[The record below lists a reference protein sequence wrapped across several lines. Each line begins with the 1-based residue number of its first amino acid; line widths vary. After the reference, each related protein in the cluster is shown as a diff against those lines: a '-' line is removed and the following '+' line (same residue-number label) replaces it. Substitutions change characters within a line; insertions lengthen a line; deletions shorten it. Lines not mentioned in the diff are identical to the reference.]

1 MTAVVAVVVKPVV
14 AAVENAVTV
23 YTETEGQKQL
33 RLAKERQAEVATVAE
48 ADKLNKELDEAG
60 QKTKTEK
67 DPAPA
72 PASAPAPT
80 PAPDPAPAPT
90 PVPVPTLTS
99 GAVAAAATVVA
110 ATQKKRPADSAAPAP
125 EKLPTASTAP
135 ALALAPAGTA
145 KSSTPKKPKPKKRK
159 TGQPSSMT
167 IPELG
172 LGDEQQRL
180 APAPLPPVDPLYAR
194 SPQRVAKSPARAN
207 KAMQDGAHHYAEV
220 KRHLDAGN
228 EFELRI
234 FANKPEAFQHR
245 IVFSRETLGADIEWS
260 VDGVSRGAFTAENK
274 LGPVVGQLQKHGL
287 LAMEMKS
294 KAHPANIT
302 VWLNGENTGM
312 CSGDGTK
319 NKLTGETRY
328 RFPAA
333 RAFWLPLAATGA
345 GAGNNEK
352 LG

>member
-1 MTAVVAVVVKPVV
+1 ML
-14 AAVENAVTV
+14 
-23 YTETEGQKQL
+23 TETEGERKL
-33 RLAKERQAEVATVAE
+33 RLANERKAEKDKTAE
-48 ADKLNKELDEAG
+48 ADKLNKLMDEA
-60 QKTKTEK
+60 EK

-72 PASAPAPT
+72 PAPAPAPTPAPTSAPAPT
-80 PAPDPAPAPT
+80 PAPAPAL
-90 PVPVPTLTS
+90 TLGAAAAAVTVV
-99 GAVAAAATVVA
+99 AVAATL
-110 ATQKKRPADSAAPAP
+110 KKRPAASAAPA
-125 EKLPTASTAP
+125 
-135 ALALAPAGTA
+135 LAPAPVGTA

-245 IVFSRETLGADIEWS
+245 LVFSRETLGADIEWS

-287 LAMEMKS
+287 LAMEMKG

-312 CSGDGTK
+312 CSGDGK
-319 NKLTGETRY
+319 KDKLTGETRY